1 MRIVEREGAS
11 WIDHPT
17 NIEVSK
23 LYERI
28 ENGEGVDSIKNTLS
42 ITDPNHWHTVADA
55 IFDYSKTQDINPVGA
70 GAQIDKI
77 NDALAPHALNVSVY
91 GNVAEEKELIR
102 LIDTPIP
109 DIQAASRIVFR
120 AVMDPRMRALQLAG
134 RFEKIPLFREFSYFI
149 NSATI
154 SYYRGNVVSAL
165 LCLVP
170 VIEGIL
176 IRWQGFPGRI
186 QTKPNFDKTK
196 NFVRKSIYRNPA
208 PFGPV
213 YFETYVKAADSILR
227 NHFYLYSGNASGAY
241 DGFNRHLASHM
252 LDNTKF
258 YSHENVM
265 RTFLLLDLLSEIY
278 HREKRQYDPRFS
290 TQDNEYKHFET
301 AYLKAISEK
310 THEDSPEKILF
321 KHSEHIDDSF
331 F

>member
-1 MRIVEREGAS
+1 MRIVERDGVS

-17 NIEVSK
+17 NIEVSE

-28 ENGEGVDSIKNTLS
+28 DNGESVDSIKNTLS

-55 IFDYSKTQDINPVGA
+55 IFDHSKTQDINHVGA
-70 GAQIDKI
+70 SAQIDKI

-102 LIDTPIP
+102 LIDTPTP

-154 SYYRGNVVSAL
+154 SYYRGNVASAL

-176 IRWQGFPGRI
+176 IRWQGFPGAV
-186 QTKPNFDKTK
+186 QKKPDFDKTK
-196 NFVRKSIYRNPA
+196 NFVRRSIYRNPA
-208 PFGPV
+208 PLDLCISKPTLRPLTVFYEIIFICIAV
-213 YFETYVKAADSILR
+213 MLAVLTTALIAIWHHICWTIQNSIL
-227 NHFYLYSGNASGAY
+227 
-241 DGFNRHLASHM
+241 
-252 LDNTKF
+252 TK
-258 YSHENVM
+258 
-265 RTFLLLDLLSEIY
+265 T
-278 HREKRQYDPRFS
+278 
-290 TQDNEYKHFET
+290 
-301 AYLKAISEK
+301 
-310 THEDSPEKILF
+310 
-321 KHSEHIDDSF
+321 
-331 F
+331 